1 VTAAPSVGG
10 YHDLTGKVAIVTGG
24 ASGLGREVV
33 DLMSA
38 RGAAVIA
45 FDRNADGAEAT
56 AEHFADQ
63 GRAVVPFTG
72 DVTDPESFA
81 DAIALAHQEFGRFN
95 VLHNNAGVE
104 LEKHLHE
111 TTDEEFD
118 WVMGINLR
126 GVFFGCRAAV
136 NAFRK
141 AGGGGAI
148 VNTTSVAAHAGISS
162 VAAYCASKAALL
174 TLTQSIADGYAAEGI
189 RANCVSPGEMETP
202 MLKQFLDAAPDP
214 AAAREELLK
223 SYPANRFAHP
233 SEVAKAVVFL
243 ASDDAAFINGT
254 VLAVD
259 GGLAARCY

>member
-1 VTAAPSVGG
+1 MTAKPAVGSQ
-10 YHDLTGKVAIVTGG
+10 HDLIGKVGIVTGG

-38 RGAAVIA
+38 RGAAVVV
-45 FDRNADGAEAT
+45 FDRNVEGAESV
-56 AEHFADQ
+56 AEEFAGA
-63 GRAVVPFTG
+63 GRAVVPFAG
-72 DVTDPESFA
+72 DVSDSSSFD
-81 DAIALAHQEFGRFN
+81 DAIALAHQEFGDFN

-118 WVMGINLR
+118 WVMGVNLR

-136 NAFRK
+136 RAFRK
-141 AGGGGAI
+141 GGKGGAI

-162 VAAYCASKAALL
+162 VAAYCASKSALL
-174 TLTQSIADGYAAEGI
+174 ALTQSIADGYAAESI

-202 MLKQFLDAAPDP
+202 MLRQFLNAASDP
-214 AAAREELLK
+214 AAARADLLK

-243 ASDDAAFINGT
+243 ASDDAAFINGIC
-254 VLAVD
+254 LAVD
-259 GGLAARCY
+259 GGLSARCY

>member
-1 VTAAPSVGG
+1 MTALPELGG
-10 YHDLTGKVAIVTGG
+10 YHDLRDKIAVVTGG

-33 DLMSA
+33 DLMSG
-38 RGAAVIA
+38 RGAAVVI
-45 FDRNADGAEAT
+45 FDRNGDGAKTVAD
-56 AEHFADQ
+56 HFAEL
-63 GRAVVPFTG
+63 GRPVIPFTG
-72 DVTDPESFA
+72 DVTDAASFD
-81 DAIALAHQEFGRFN
+81 DAIALARREFGGFN

-118 WVMGINLR
+118 WVMGINLK
-126 GVFFGCRAAV
+126 GVFFGCRAAI
-136 NAFRK
+136 NSFRK
-141 AGGGGAI
+141 DGTGGAI

-174 TLTQSIADGYAAEGI
+174 ALTQSIADGYAGEGI

-202 MLKQFLDAAPDP
+202 MLQQFLDAAPDP
-214 AAAREELLK
+214 AAARTELLK
-223 SYPANRFAHP
+223 SYPAARFADP

-254 VLAVD
+254 CLAVD
-259 GGLAARCY
+259 GGLSARCY